1 MVRPFDVVVVG
12 AGSAGAVLASRLSDD
27 PRRQVLL
34 LEAGP
39 DQHGAAMPQSIT
51 GPSFHE
57 ALAEPG
63 RMWKDLTATFTAG
76 GNPRPYRRG
85 RGVGGSSAVNAMIAL
100 PGEPA
105 DYDSWERDHGCE
117 GWGWSDVEPWFARLA
132 IPLAPAAAHERGG
145 LGRALLAADA
155 GAEAAMLTR
164 FPDGTRASVDRVYL
178 DPVRRRANLSVRGDS
193 LVDRV
198 LLDGRRAC
206 GVRLADGT
214 EIKAHAVVVSAGAIH
229 SPAVLLRS
237 GVDLPGVGV
246 GLQDHPS
253 FPVTLMLG
261 EEHRLRPHQ
270 VAASVLLR
278 ATFTEPH
285 DVQVLALD
293 EADPQ
298 LPGLGVLIAAVMQVR
313 SRGSVRLESPDPAVH
328 PRVDFAMLSDERDMV
343 AMRAA
348 VDVVEGLTA
357 HPAIRAVGEVLPYD
371 PTDEG
376 VRAAVGDFVHA
387 AGSCRM
393 GSAADP
399 MAVVDPGCRVIGYEG
414 LMVCDASV
422 MPRVP
427 RANTHLPVVMIAERV
442 GAMLAATAVGQ
453 GW

>member
-1 MVRPFDVVVVG
+1 MGGPFDVVVVG

-27 PRRQVLL
+27 PRRRVML

-39 DQHGAAMPQSIT
+39 DQHGAALSRSMT

-57 ALAEPG
+57 AMAEPG
-63 RMWKDLTATFTAG
+63 RMWDDLTATFAAG
-76 GNPRPYRRG
+76 GSPRPYRRG

-105 DYDSWERDHGCE
+105 DYDSWERDHGCT
-117 GWGWSDVEPWFARLA
+117 GWGWSDVEPWFALHA
-132 IPLAPAAAHERGG
+132 VPLAPATDHERGG
-145 LGRALLAADA
+145 LGKALMAAAA
-155 GAEAAMLTR
+155 GAELAVLTR

-178 DPVRRRANLSVRGDS
+178 DPVRGRANLMVRGDS

-214 EIKAHAVVVSAGAIH
+214 EIEAHAVVLCAGAIH

-253 FPVTLMLG
+253 FPVTLTLG

-270 VAASVLLR
+270 VVASALLR
-278 ATFTEPH
+278 ATFTQHH
-285 DVQVLALD
+285 DLQVLALD

-313 SRGSVRLESPDPAVH
+313 SRGSVRLASPDPTIQ
-328 PRVDFAMLSDERDMV
+328 PLVDFAMLTDERDMA
-343 AMRAA
+343 AMKAA
-348 VDVVEGLTA
+348 VSVVEGLTA

-371 PTDEG
+371 PSDEG

-387 AGSCRM
+387 GGSCRM
-393 GSAADP
+393 GSTTDQ
-399 MAVVDPGCRVIGYEG
+399 MAVVDPECRVIGYEG
-414 LMVCDASV
+414 LLVCDASV
-422 MPRVP
+422 MPRLP

-442 GAMLAATAVGQ
+442 GAGLAVTEVGQ

>member
-1 MVRPFDVVVVG
+1 MGVPFDVVVVG
-12 AGSAGAVLASRLSDD
+12 AGSAGAVLASRLSED

-39 DQHGAAMPQSIT
+39 DQHGAALPQSIT

-63 RMWKDLTATFTAG
+63 RMWNELTATFTAG
-76 GNPRPYRRG
+76 GSPRPYRRG

-105 DYDSWERDHGCE
+105 DYDSWERDHGCT
-117 GWGWSDVEPWFARLA
+117 GWGWSDVEPWFARLPV
-132 IPLAPAAAHERGG
+132 PLAPAADHERGG

-178 DPVRRRANLSVRGDS
+178 DPVRGRANLTVRGDS

-198 LLDGRRAC
+198 LLDGRRAR

-214 EIKAHAVVVSAGAIH
+214 EIEAHGVIVCAGAIH

-253 FPVTLMLG
+253 FPVTLTLG

-270 VAASVLLR
+270 VVASVFLR
-278 ATFTEPH
+278 ATFTEHH
-285 DVQVLALD
+285 DLQVLALD

-298 LPGLGVLIAAVMQVR
+298 VPGLGVLIAAVMQVR
-313 SRGSVRLESPDPAVH
+313 SRGSVRLQSPEPTIH
-328 PRVDFAMLSDERDMV
+328 PLVDFAMLTDERDME

-348 VDVVEGLTA
+348 VSVVEDLTA
-357 HPAIRAVGEVLPYD
+357 QPTIRAVGEVLPYD
-371 PTDEG
+371 ATDEG

-393 GSAADP
+393 GSATDP
-399 MAVVDPGCRVIGYEG
+399 MAVVDPGCRVIGYQG
-414 LMVCDASV
+414 LLVCDASV
-422 MPRVP
+422 MPRLP

-442 GAMLAATAVGQ
+442 GAGLAATPVGQ